1 MLHNQA
7 EKTKQAP
14 RVDRPFPWRCRH
26 CGKQEVVMA
35 TTEYEAEVRHDG
47 RLHAFTVPN
56 LKLPVC
62 QACGERLFTDEAD
75 DQIDAALLA
84 HLNLLTPDQ
93 IRDCIKRVGMSQRE
107 AAKRLGIAEATLS
120 RWLNEV
126 QIQSRA
132 MDNLLRAFFAFPQL
146 RAALCGETQDRQ
158 LGLSDDACAGDSSDP
173 KNESEVQDRSTTGAP
188 RPDEWMGRRE
198 QYRQTERH
206 LRAKVHDIIPHEF
219 FSATSAECKEMYVTG
234 CFYGC
239 ITLCQSVAEG
249 LSKFLAEKNNVRVR
263 SGFTAR
269 VGRLKQEGVISDTAA
284 DAFRAVHSDDRDA
297 FHHLNNDVEQDH
309 GKLERRALECLDAL
323 YTVESEVFAYDLH
336 EGRIKPK
343 HEKYWPK
350 EGEDSLLVN
359 VRFD

>member
-1 MLHNQA
+1 MTT
-7 EKTKQAP
+7 TK
-14 RVDRPFPWRCRH
+14 
-26 CGKQEVVMA
+26 
-35 TTEYEAEVRHDG
+35 YEAEIRHDG
-47 RLHAFTVPN
+47 RLHTFTILN
-56 LKLPVC
+56 LELPAC
-62 QACGERLFTDEAD
+62 QACGERVFTEIVD
-75 DQIDAALLA
+75 DQVSDALRA

-93 IRDCIKRVGMSQRE
+93 IRDGIKRVGMSQRE

-146 RAALCGETQDRQ
+146 RAALCGETQDRE
-158 LGLSDDACAGDSSDP
+158 LGLSDFGDAGDSSERE
-173 KNESEVQDRSTTGAP
+173 NRSNARDRSATDAP
-188 RPDEWMGRRE
+188 RSDEWMGRRE

-219 FSATSAECKEMYVTG
+219 FSAASAECKEMYVTG

-249 LSKFLAEKNNVRVR
+249 LSKFLAEKNGVRVKN
-263 SGFTAR
+263 GFTAR
-269 VGRLKQEGVISDTAA
+269 VGRLKQEGVISEVAA
-284 DAFRAVHSDDRDA
+284 DAFDTVHSEDRDA

-309 GKLERRALECLDAL
+309 KKLEARALECLDAL
-323 YTVESEVFAYDLH
+323 YTVESEVFAYDLQ

-343 HEKYWPK
+343 NKKYWPRA
-350 EGEDSLLVN
+350 GEDSLLVN

>member
-1 MLHNQA
+1 
-7 EKTKQAP
+7 
-14 RVDRPFPWRCRH
+14 
-26 CGKQEVVMA
+26 MA
-35 TTEYEAEVRHDG
+35 TTVYEAEIRHDG

-62 QACGERLFTDEAD
+62 QACGERLFTNGAD
-75 DQIDAALLA
+75 DQINDALLA
-84 HLNLLTPDQ
+84 HLNLLTPVQ
-93 IRDCIKRVGMSQRE
+93 IREGIKRVGMSQRE

-146 RAALCGETQDRQ
+146 RDALCGETQDRE
-158 LGLSDDACAGDSSDP
+158 LGLSIHVFADDSSNP
-173 KNESEVQDRSTTGAP
+173 KNESEVQDRPATDAP
-188 RPDEWMGRRE
+188 RPDEWNGRHE

-249 LSKFLAEKNNVRVR
+249 LAKFLAEKSNVRVKN
-263 SGFTAR
+263 GFTAR
-269 VGRLKQEGVISDTAA
+269 VGRLKQEGVISDMAA
-284 DAFRAVHSDDRDA
+284 DAFDTVHSDDRDA
-297 FHHLNNDVEQDH
+297 FHHLNNNIEQDH
-309 GKLERRALECLDAL
+309 EKLERRALECLDAL
-323 YTVESEVFAYDLH
+323 YTVESEVFAYDFH

-343 HEKYWPK
+343 NEKYWPK

>member
-1 MLHNQA
+1 
-7 EKTKQAP
+7 
-14 RVDRPFPWRCRH
+14 
-26 CGKQEVVMA
+26 MA
-35 TTEYEAEVRHDG
+35 TTEYDAEIRHDG

-56 LKLPVC
+56 LELPVC
-62 QACGERLFTDEAD
+62 QACGERLFTNGAD
-75 DQIDAALLA
+75 DQINDALLA
-84 HLNLLTPDQ
+84 HLNLLTPAQ
-93 IRDCIKRVGMSQRE
+93 IRDGIKRVGMSQRE

-146 RAALCGETQDRQ
+146 RAALCGEKQERQ
-158 LGLSDDACAGDSSDP
+158 LGLFNDAPSDDSSDR
-173 KNESEVQDRSTTGAP
+173 KKRSEAQDRSTTGAP
-188 RPDEWMGRRE
+188 RPDEWIERHE

-206 LRAKVHDIIPHEF
+206 LRAKVHNTIPHDF
-219 FSATSAECKEMYVTG
+219 FSAASAECKEMYVTG

-249 LSKFLAEKNNVRVR
+249 LSKFLAEKNGVQVKH
-263 SGFTAR
+263 GFTAR
-269 VGRLKQEGVISDTAA
+269 VGRLKTEGVISDMSA
-284 DAFRAVHSDDRDA
+284 DAFDTVHSDDRDA
-297 FHHLNNDVEQDH
+297 FHRLNNNIEQDH
-309 GKLERRALECLDAL
+309 EKLESRALECLDAL
-323 YTVESEVFAYDLH
+323 YTVESEVFAYDVH

-343 HEKYWPK
+343 NEKYWPR

>member
-1 MLHNQA
+1 
-7 EKTKQAP
+7 
-14 RVDRPFPWRCRH
+14 
-26 CGKQEVVMA
+26 MA

-47 RLHAFTVPN
+47 RLHAFTVPD

-84 HLNLLTPDQ
+84 HLNLLTPAQ
-93 IRDCIKRVGMSQRE
+93 IRDGIKRVGMSQRE

-120 RWLNEV
+120 RWLNDV

-146 RAALCGETQDRQ
+146 RAALCGETQDRE
-158 LGLSDDACAGDSSDP
+158 LGLSDDARADDSSERENRS
-173 KNESEVQDRSTTGAP
+173 KEQDRSEAYAP
-188 RPDEWMGRRE
+188 RPDEGIGRRE

-206 LRAKVHDIIPHEF
+206 LRAKVHNTIPHEF
-219 FSATSAECKEMYVTG
+219 FSAASAECKEMYVTG

-249 LSKFLAEKNNVRVR
+249 LSKFLAEKNTLPVKT
-263 SGFTAR
+263 GFPER
-269 VGRLKQEGVISDTAA
+269 VGRLKNAGVISDAA
-284 DAFRAVHSDDRDA
+284 AGAFDTVHGEDRND
-297 FHHLNNDVEQDH
+297 FHHLNNNVEQDH
-309 GKLERRALECLDAL
+309 EKLAARALECLDAL

-336 EGRIKPK
+336 EGRIKPRN
-343 HEKYWPK
+343 EKYWPRK
-350 EGEDSLLVN
+350 GEDSLHAYVP
-359 VRFD
+359 FD